1 MNNEINNQFQMA
13 DNQEKNILGNMV
25 QRFLPFWPLFLLSTL
40 ITLTCTFLYL
50 HYTSPIFKI
59 DSKILV
65 KDEKKGV
72 DAGKILDALNIFGEK
87 KIVEN
92 EIEIIRS
99 APLIQKVI
107 KQLDLYVT
115 QVHEG
120 RIRKVEWYG
129 KDAPLKI
136 YALDKEDLPKSLIK
150 LNVSVNFKQ
159 KTISINNKNFA
170 LSKAIKIQGH
180 DFVFAA
186 NPDYIAKD
194 NSGRTEDLMVIINP
208 LEELAKSLQEDI
220 KAEASSKQS
229 SVISISMEESDPEK
243 GKKIINA
250 LFGAYNEAAIEDKNV
265 IAVNTLRFVD
275 ERLKLITRDLESVE
289 QDIKDFKSKE
299 GIFDISAQGQIYLE
313 TVKDNDEKLSQV
325 NLQLLVLKD
334 VENYINGKKS
344 NAGISPSLMGIDD
357 VALANLLTKLFDV
370 EAQLSRIDGIT
381 GKQNYQQQQLNEELK
396 RLKKAILENIN
407 NIRTNLKTSANSLD
421 RDINA
426 SKGMLKQ
433 IPGKEKALIDISRQ
447 QEIKNGIYTFLLQK
461 REETALSY
469 ASAAADSRLIEP
481 ASASSKPVKPKKV
494 FIYFIGLALGIGISV
509 GLVWLKEGLMQTV
522 MFREELE
529 QRLPVPILG
538 ELSYNK
544 NRHNLVVAAGSR
556 SVIAEQFR
564 ALRINL
570 SYLGL
575 GKEDKII
582 QVSSSIPGE
591 GKSFVAQNL
600 AIAMSLIGKKVLL
613 LELDLR
619 RPKLIRGFPEL
630 DGPGLTDYLIDTA
643 DIDGIIQQAKV
654 NGKPVEN
661 LSLISSGGIPPN
673 PTELI
678 GSEKFSDLM
687 EKLKNKFDYII
698 VDTPPISLVS
708 DALVFAKFSS
718 VSLYVVRHEYTPTV
732 YLKFIRQLIDE
743 QKLKKLTIVF
753 NSVKQ
758 RGMGGYGGNYGYG
771 YGYGYGYD
779 YSAYTEEVTG
789 LKNGFFSFFRKK

>member
-1 MNNEINNQFQMA
+1 LNNEINHQFQLA
-13 DNQEKNILGNMV
+13 DHQEKNMLGNMV
-25 QRFLPFWPLFLLSTL
+25 QRFLPFWPLFLLCTL
-40 ITLTCTFLYL
+40 ITLFCSFLYL
-50 HYTSPIFKI
+50 HYTSPIYKI

-99 APLIQKVI
+99 APLINKVI

-115 QVHEG
+115 QLHQG
-120 RIRKVEWYG
+120 RIREVEWYG

-136 YALDKEDLPKSLIK
+136 YALDKEDLPHSLIK
-150 LNVSVNFKQ
+150 LQVSVNLKQ
-159 KTISINNKNFA
+159 RTVGINNKNFA
-170 LSKAIKIQGH
+170 MGKAVKIQGQ

-194 NSGRTEDLMVIINP
+194 SVEHTENLTVVITP
-208 LEELAKSLQEDI
+208 LEELTKSMQENI

-229 SVISISMEESDPEK
+229 SVISIGMEESDPEK
-243 GKKIINA
+243 GIKIINA
-250 LFGAYNEAAIEDKNV
+250 LFSAYNEAAIEDKNV
-265 IAVNTLRFVD
+265 TAVNTLRFVD
-275 ERLKLITRDLESVE
+275 ERLKLITKDLKSVE
-289 QDIKDFKSKE
+289 QQIKDFKAKE

-313 TVKDNDEKLSQV
+313 TVKDNDEKLAQV

-334 VENYINGKKS
+334 VEDYIYKKKS
-344 NAGISPSLMGIDD
+344 NTGISPSIMGIDD
-357 VALANLLTKLFDV
+357 VALADLLGKIFDV
-370 EAQLSRIDGIT
+370 EAQLARIDGIT
-381 GKQNYQQQQLNEELK
+381 GKQNYQQQQLNEELG

-407 NIRTNLKTSANSLD
+407 NIRTNLKTSVNSLNH
-421 RDINA
+421 DINV

-481 ASASSKPVKPKKV
+481 ASASSKPVKPKKP
-494 FIYFIGLALGIGISV
+494 FIYFIGLALGIGISA

-529 QRLPVPILG
+529 QRLPAPILG

-544 NRHNLVVAAGSR
+544 DKHNLVVAEGKR

-575 GKEDKII
+575 GKDDKII
-582 QVSSSIPGE
+582 QVSSSIPRE

-619 RPKLIRGFPEL
+619 KPKLIRGFPEL
-630 DGPGLTDYLIDTA
+630 AGPGLTDYLIDAA
-643 DIDGIIQQAKV
+643 DMDAIIQQAKV

-661 LSLISSGGIPPN
+661 LSLISSGAIPPN

-678 GSEKFSDLM
+678 GSEKFSDLIG
-687 EKLKNKFDYII
+687 KLKNKFDYII

-718 VSLYVVRHEYTPTV
+718 VSLYVVRHEYTPKV
-732 YLKFIRQLIDE
+732 YLKFIRQLIDDG
-743 QKLKKLTIVF
+743 KLKKLTIVF

-758 RGMGGYGGNYGYG
+758 RGMGGYGGNYGYS
-771 YGYGYGYD
+771 YGYGN
-779 YSAYTEEVTG
+779 YTDEPTG
-789 LKNGFFSFFRKK
+789 FKERLLGFFRKR